1 MMVPDDFIQSLQE
14 IRAEIQVL
22 YAMQCMA
29 RAELDLYVQSIFGL
43 IDNQVDM
50 AMRGN
55 ISNLIQ
61 TAKEMNREVL
71 ELNRQ
76 RGRYF
81 GVVLDLNTAGI
92 LIASR
97 TNAAVVIPLPD
108 IANLSQG
115 LKAGDQIGAAYIDGR
130 CEIRIRA

>member
-1 MMVPDDFIQSLQE
+1 MAPDDFIQSLQE
-14 IRAEIQVL
+14 IRAEVQVL
-22 YAMQCMA
+22 YAMHCMA
-29 RAELDLYVQSIFGL
+29 RVELDLYVQSIFGL
-43 IDNQVDM
+43 IDSQVDV

-81 GVVLDLNTAGI
+81 GVVLDLNTTGI

-97 TNAAVVIPLPD
+97 TNAAIVIPLSD
-108 IANLSQG
+108 IDDLSQG
-115 LKAGDQIGAAYIDGR
+115 LKAGDQIGADYVDGR
-130 CEIRIRA
+130 CEIRVRA

>member
-1 MMVPDDFIQSLQE
+1 MAPDDFIQSLQG
-14 IRAEIQVL
+14 IRAEVQVL
-22 YAMQCMA
+22 YAMHCMA
-29 RAELDLYVQSIFGL
+29 RVELDSYVQSIFEL
-43 IDNQVDM
+43 IDGQVDA

-61 TAKEMNREVL
+61 RAKEMNREVL

-81 GVVLDLNTAGI
+81 GVVLDLNTTGI

-97 TNAAVVIPLPD
+97 TNAAIVIPLSD
-108 IANLSQG
+108 IANLG
-115 LKAGDQIGAAYIDGR
+115 EGPKAGDQIGATYVDGR
-130 CEIRIRA
+130 CEIRVRA

>member
-1 MMVPDDFIQSLQE
+1 MAPDDFIQSLQE
-14 IRAEIQVL
+14 IRTEVQVL
-22 YAMQCMA
+22 YAMHCMA
-29 RAELDLYVQSIFGL
+29 RVELDLYVQSIFGL
-43 IDNQVDM
+43 IDSQVDV

-61 TAKEMNREVL
+61 TAKEMNREIL

-97 TNAAVVIPLPD
+97 TNAAVVIPLSD
-108 IANLSQG
+108 IADLDQG

-130 CEIRIRA
+130 CEIRVRA